1 MSRRRPEGWRRKS
14 RQLLG
19 KGEKEPAERRDR
31 ELGEERVCE
40 SQQRAGIEGLERRER
55 ERERAPGRRG
65 GEKERS
71 RPAIVIIG
79 RTKVLPRSRGDPA

>member
-1 MSRRRPEGWRRKS
+1 MSRRRPAGGRRKS

-19 KGEKEPAERRDR
+19 KGEKEPAEMRDR

-55 ERERAPGRRG
+55 ESPRTKRGRER
-65 GEKERS
+65 EK
-71 RPAIVIIG
+71 
-79 RTKVLPRSRGDPA
+79 